1 MNELKWNTKKNWINN
16 INIILEMLEDENIPK
31 SEYNYL
37 FTVFNIKIG
46 INNRINYNSLKSY
59 KTTYVGAIKE
69 FYDAL
74 CNVLVM
80 NF

>member
-16 INIILEMLEDENIPK
+16 INIILEMLESENVPK
-31 SEYNYL
+31 NEYNYL
-37 FTVFNIKIG
+37 FSVFGVKIG
-46 INNRINYNSLKSY
+46 KNNRVNYNSLKSY
-59 KTTYVGAIKE
+59 KITYVGAIKE

-80 NF
+80 KF

>member
-1 MNELKWNTKKNWINN
+1 MKELQWNTKKNWINN
-16 INIILEMLEDENIPK
+16 INIILEMLESENISK
-31 SEYNYL
+31 NEYNYL
-37 FTVFNIKIG
+37 FSVFGVKIG
-46 INNRINYNSLKSY
+46 KNNRVNYNSLKSY
-59 KTTYVGAIKE
+59 KITYVGAIKE